1 MMGAL
6 VFYVIAVEVLTR
18 VMGLEVRLDGIPT
31 TVRYGL
37 FAVAVTMVFLTQVV
51 RGMLTRKSSPDEV
64 AFASRMIVVSVVTG
78 ALSEIP
84 AILGLVTFFVWHEAT
99 DFYLMTAISAY
110 LFLRHYPRWSTWEK
124 LAGHRIATS
133 G

>member
-6 VFYVIAVEVLTR
+6 VFYVIIVEVISR
-18 VMGLEVRLDGIPT
+18 VMNLEVRLDGIPA

-37 FAVAVTMVFLTQVV
+37 YAVAVTMVFLTQVV
-51 RGMLTRKSSPDEV
+51 RGILTRQSCPDEA
-64 AFASRMIVVSVVTG
+64 AFASRMIMVSVVTG
-78 ALSEIP
+78 AFSETP
-84 AILGLVTFFVWHEAT
+84 AILGLVSFFVWHETT
-99 DFYLMTAISAY
+99 DFYLMIAISAY

-124 LAGHRIATS
+124 LAGQRIAKS